1 MFFDYVHLFLSN
13 TEQNLTRKFTNTF
26 YFHNLNHGYIIF
38 VYIFNA
44 EITLRYVPTS
54 LCAHFVMRDR
64 VFLHYNP
71 YPAPTHATVIL
82 PESSLPLRCFRL
94 NLPDY

>member
-1 MFFDYVHLFLSN
+1 MGFIGDSMFFDYVHLFLSN

-26 YFHNLNHGYIIF
+26 YFYNLNHGYIIF

-54 LCAHFVMRDR
+54 LCAHFVMC
-64 VFLHYNP
+64 
-71 YPAPTHATVIL
+71 
-82 PESSLPLRCFRL
+82 PLRYVPTSLCTIGRSFIIILIPCQLTRR
-94 NLPDY
+94 